1 MAADRLWLVRRVLFP
16 SAALLSLHGLCDQIV
31 WAAISAATVS
41 PSSDVSN
48 HCSLGLARRLQ
59 QRPTTALCK
68 PEQVRAYLK
77 DQIL

>member
-16 SAALLSLHGLCDQIV
+16 SAALLNLARCDQIV

-59 QRPTTALCK
+59 QRPTTALCE